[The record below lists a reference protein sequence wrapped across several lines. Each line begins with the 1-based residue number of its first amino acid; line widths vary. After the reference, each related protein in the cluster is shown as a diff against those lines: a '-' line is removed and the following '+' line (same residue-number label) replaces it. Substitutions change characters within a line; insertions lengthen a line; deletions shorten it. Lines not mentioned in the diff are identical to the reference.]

1 PGSFV
6 PVFEQAGLISRLDR
20 YIWELACSQLRK
32 WDQEGFRENYLSVNI
47 SQKDFYVLD
56 IYDIFT
62 TLVKKYQIN
71 PKNLHLEITETAIMN
86 NPQSQLPLIDKLR
99 QFGFWVEIDDFGS
112 GYSSLNTLKD
122 FNADVLK
129 IDMGFLETKA
139 ENEAKSKTI
148 LRSIISLAKALDM
161 EVITEGVETQEQ
173 VRFLTDFGCDIF
185 QGYYFAKPMPVEDF
199 EKKHLSL

>member
-1 PGSFV
+1 
-6 PVFEQAGLISRLDR
+6 
-20 YIWELACSQLRK
+20 
-32 WDQEGFRENYLSVNI
+32 
-47 SQKDFYVLD
+47 
-56 IYDIFT
+56 
-62 TLVKKYQIN
+62 YQIN

-99 QFGFWVEIDDFGS
+99 QFGFLVEIDDFGS

-199 EKKHLSL
+199 EKKYLSL